1 MIKVRGYIFS
11 RPFMGER
18 VPQHVQNLVIRD
30 YCERQ
35 NLHFL
40 LSATEYAMPDCYLML
55 EQILEDF
62 RVIDGVVA
70 YSLFQLP
77 DNIAHRARIYDR
89 IINEKKILHFAVEG
103 LKAFTHLEC
112 ERIETLWRIRKTL
125 PNCLNSEE
133 FPSDWIPIL
142 HGRLT
147 EF

>member
-11 RPFMGER
+11 RPFMEER

-35 NLHFL
+35 NLQYL

-62 RVIDGVVA
+62 RVVDGVVA

-77 DNIAHRARIYDR
+77 DNIAYRARIYDR
-89 IINEKKILHFAVEG
+89 IINEKKILYFAVEG
-103 LKAFTHLEC
+103 LKACTHLEC
-112 ERIETLWRIRKTL
+112 GQIETLWRIRKTL
-125 PNCLNSEE
+125 PNCLNSDE
-133 FPSDWIPIL
+133 FPSALLPMQ

-147 EF
+147 EL